1 MPQISGLDLIQM
13 IREKDHNYIIKIIL
27 ISATIKDTFIT
38 NYSDKLSDLKIDKF
52 LEKPLSLNKL
62 KDEIKMLIE

>member
-27 ISATIKDTFIT
+27 ISANIKDTFIT

>member
-52 LEKPLSLNKL
+52 
-62 KDEIKMLIE
+62 